1 MHRMAASGHKYF
13 GTIIGHWPS
22 IGCRTAAVTPDGL
35 RSAATPLGLVSTDLL
50 KIRTALVGISYSI
63 RAVLHL
69 YARERTNASAIN
81 RRKPLSATTKLPR
94 HLIASQ
100 SGGLR
105 FRQPAAASQRASCE
119 QALFRKIHRNERL
132 TMAGGHSAT
141 NRALPTSARRRSLTT
156 KVVEG
161 CLCPV
166 SFLLSRGQLA
176 DGES

>member
-1 MHRMAASGHKYF
+1 VRNSPVHRFWRHPREPLDWSHSDCRYLSQEKYAHQ
-13 GTIIGHWPS
+13 TEPAIK
-22 IGCRTAAVTPDGL
+22 V
-35 RSAATPLGLVSTDLL
+35 
-50 KIRTALVGISYSI
+50 RTALVGEFHTVSGQCVTCMRESAQLPRRSI
-63 RAVLHL
+63 
-69 YARERTNASAIN
+69 
-81 RRKPLSATTKLPR
+81 RRKPLSATQKLPR
-94 HLIASQ
+94 HLIAWQ

-105 FRQPAAASQRASCE
+105 FRQPAAASRRASCK
-119 QALFRKIHRNERL
+119 QAFFRKIHRNERL